1 MKKDFESVFD
11 KNILIDE
18 YKLDNLLNKNIE
30 INEKEFPAILIDKND
45 DINKYINI
53 NNINSNEIVDK
64 ENENIEINETIENNA
79 INETENIADNEN
91 NSNDAYTEEE
101 NNLYGDLEETVAL
114 KDSDLIGIEDI
125 DDFNLE
131 DAVFENKKNNESE
144 EIYKNNSE
152 NSNIEN
158 NEELNNIEKEFEKSD
173 YDKVKEIDL
182 IEEDNLKKE
191 NEILEYNDKEV
202 IVPSIDSIDYIDE
215 SNYINESDSE
225 DEIIELS
232 GNELDLITKDNDISE
247 DINYSVS
254 ISEMDNEKKNNENE
268 ENIIKVSDENM
279 RKDNFLLE
287 EQPIEN
293 SSENINDINNN
304 INTEEEEQK
313 RTDYYINKYKKL
325 HEDYIKY
332 IEEENNKIKEE
343 NKQEE
348 LNDKLISKEK
358 EEETKN
364 DNEIIE
370 NITEDIKEEDKT
382 NYYIN
387 KYKKLHEDYIK
398 SIEEENNKI
407 KEENKQE
414 EIIEN
419 KIENIETLKENIA
432 PVIEEAIQEN
442 IEDKS
447 ALNDLEISDKLSA
460 EEEEMYK
467 NYLGEDLNLVENEND
482 TKAEEIKKNDNEIIE
497 NITEDIKEEEKTNYY
512 INKYKKLHEDYI
524 KSIEEENN
532 KIKEENKQE
541 EIIENKIEN
550 IETSKENVAPII
562 EEAIQENIEYKS
574 ALNNL
579 DISDKLSAEEEEMYK
594 NYLGEDLNLV
604 ENENDTKKE
613 EEIKKNDNEI
623 IKNITEDIKEEDKT
637 NYYINKYKK
646 LHEDYI
652 KSIEEENNKIE
663 EIIENKIE
671 NIETSKENVAPVI
684 EEEITDK
691 LSAEEEEMY
700 KNYLGEDLNL
710 IEDTGDLI
718 IEEEILEEN
727 IENEFPLNNLEIT
740 DKLSVEEE
748 EMYKAYLGEDLELID
763 DIEDSENIAKSLMD
777 EYKKEMLS
785 NKVEISGELSEEE
798 ENIVDDILK
807 KNKNQYYEDT
817 IDYDS
822 IILKELNLN
831 EIEEID
837 ENDFNILENFI
848 LGKEQEKGIELIS
861 INNEN
866 ILKKNDFNVNN
877 DSKSVD
883 SFDSIDDDELLK
895 VKENTMSE
903 EKELYESEKKNIDL
917 NVKVEEEFSLNK
929 DDNESVL
936 ISEQVNK
943 SVNKDDFDGEIT
955 QMDLDLAEKLFENE
969 DQLNNEEYSLKHDLL
984 LSESDIGKFRKLF
997 SYFKN
1002 IVDKL
1007 PQDNLNEFS
1016 KMEFYDIYS
1025 ALFRKFGE

>member
-11 KNILIDE
+11 KNISIDE

-64 ENENIEINETIENNA
+64 QNENIEINETIENNT

-114 KDSDLIGIEDI
+114 KDSDLIGIKDI

-304 INTEEEEQK
+304 INAEEEEQK

-325 HEDYIKY
+325 HEDYIKS
-332 IEEENNKIKEE
+332 IEEENNKIKED

-358 EEETKN
+358 EEETKSDNEIIENITEDIEEDKTNYYINKYKKLHEDYIKSIEEENNKIKEDNKQEEIIENKIENIEISKENVAPIIEEEISDKLSAEEEEMYKNYLGEDLNLVENENDTKEEEIKKN

-407 KEENKQE
+407 KEDNKQE

-419 KIENIETLKENIA
+419 KIENIETPKENI
-432 PVIEEAIQEN
+432 
-442 IEDKS
+442 
-447 ALNDLEISDKLSA
+447 
-460 EEEEMYK
+460 
-467 NYLGEDLNLVENEND
+467 
-482 TKAEEIKKNDNEIIE
+482 
-497 NITEDIKEEEKTNYY
+497 
-512 INKYKKLHEDYI
+512 
-524 KSIEEENN
+524 
-532 KIKEENKQE
+532 
-541 EIIENKIEN
+541 
-550 IETSKENVAPII
+550 
-562 EEAIQENIEYKS
+562 
-574 ALNNL
+574 
-579 DISDKLSAEEEEMYK
+579 
-594 NYLGEDLNLV
+594 
-604 ENENDTKKE
+604 
-613 EEIKKNDNEI
+613 
-623 IKNITEDIKEEDKT
+623 
-637 NYYINKYKK
+637 
-646 LHEDYI
+646 
-652 KSIEEENNKIE
+652 
-663 EIIENKIE
+663 
-671 NIETSKENVAPVI
+671 APVI

-700 KNYLGEDLNL
+700 KSYLGEDLNL

-943 SVNKDDFDGEIT
+943 SVSKDDFDGEIT

-1016 KMEFYDIYS
+1016 KTEFYDIYS

>member
-11 KNILIDE
+11 KNISIDE

-64 ENENIEINETIENNA
+64 QNENIEINETIENNT

-91 NSNDAYTEEE
+91 NSNDAYAEEE

-158 NEELNNIEKEFEKSD
+158 SEELNNIEKEFEKSD

-304 INTEEEEQK
+304 INAEEEEQK

-325 HEDYIKY
+325 HEDYIKS

-407 KEENKQE
+407 KEDNKQE

-419 KIENIETLKENIA
+419 KIENIETSKENIA
-432 PVIEEAIQEN
+432 PVIEE
-442 IEDKS
+442 
-447 ALNDLEISDKLSA
+447 EINDKLSA

-482 TKAEEIKKNDNEIIE
+482 KKEEEIKKNDNEIIE
-497 NITEDIKEEEKTNYY
+497 NITEDIKEEDKTNYY

-550 IETSKENVAPII
+550 IETSKENI
-562 EEAIQENIEYKS
+562 
-574 ALNNL
+574 
-579 DISDKLSAEEEEMYK
+579 
-594 NYLGEDLNLV
+594 
-604 ENENDTKKE
+604 
-613 EEIKKNDNEI
+613 
-623 IKNITEDIKEEDKT
+623 
-637 NYYINKYKK
+637 
-646 LHEDYI
+646 
-652 KSIEEENNKIE
+652 
-663 EIIENKIE
+663 
-671 NIETSKENVAPVI
+671 APVI

-700 KNYLGEDLNL
+700 KSYLGEDLNL

-943 SVNKDDFDGEIT
+943 SVSKDDFDGEIT

-1016 KMEFYDIYS
+1016 KTEFYDIYS

>member
-11 KNILIDE
+11 KNISIDE

-30 INEKEFPAILIDKND
+30 INEKEFPAIVIDKND

-64 ENENIEINETIENNA
+64 QNENIENDT

-268 ENIIKVSDENM
+268 ENIIKVSGKNM

-293 SSENINDINNN
+293 SSENINDIDNN
-304 INTEEEEQK
+304 INAEEEEQK

-325 HEDYIKY
+325 HEDYIKS

-398 SIEEENNKI
+398 SIEEENN
-407 KEENKQE
+407 
-414 EIIEN
+414 
-419 KIENIETLKENIA
+419 
-432 PVIEEAIQEN
+432 
-442 IEDKS
+442 
-447 ALNDLEISDKLSA
+447 
-460 EEEEMYK
+460 
-467 NYLGEDLNLVENEND
+467 
-482 TKAEEIKKNDNEIIE
+482 
-497 NITEDIKEEEKTNYY
+497 
-512 INKYKKLHEDYI
+512 
-524 KSIEEENN
+524 N

-541 EIIENKIEN
+541 EIIKNKIEN
-550 IETSKENVAPII
+550 IETSKENIATVI

-574 ALNNL
+574 ALNDL

-604 ENENDTKKE
+604 ENENDTKE

-623 IKNITEDIKEEDKT
+623 IENITEDIKEEDKT

-652 KSIEEENNKIE
+652 KSIEEENNNKIKEENKQE
-663 EIIENKIE
+663 EIIKNKIE
-671 NIETSKENVAPVI
+671 NIETSKENIATVI
-684 EEEITDK
+684 EEEINDK

-700 KNYLGEDLNL
+700 KNYFGEDLNL

-917 NVKVEEEFSLNK
+917 NVKVEEEFILNK

-943 SVNKDDFDGEIT
+943 SNSKDDFDGEIT

-1016 KMEFYDIYS
+1016 KTEFYDIYS

>member
-325 HEDYIKY
+325 HEDYIK
-332 IEEENNKIKEE
+332 
-343 NKQEE
+343 
-348 LNDKLISKEK
+348 
-358 EEETKN
+358 
-364 DNEIIE
+364 
-370 NITEDIKEEDKT
+370 
-382 NYYIN
+382 
-387 KYKKLHEDYIK
+387 
-398 SIEEENNKI
+398 
-407 KEENKQE
+407 
-414 EIIEN
+414 
-419 KIENIETLKENIA
+419 
-432 PVIEEAIQEN
+432 
-442 IEDKS
+442 
-447 ALNDLEISDKLSA
+447 
-460 EEEEMYK
+460 
-467 NYLGEDLNLVENEND
+467 
-482 TKAEEIKKNDNEIIE
+482 
-497 NITEDIKEEEKTNYY
+497 
-512 INKYKKLHEDYI
+512 
-524 KSIEEENN
+524 
-532 KIKEENKQE
+532 
-541 EIIENKIEN
+541 
-550 IETSKENVAPII
+550 
-562 EEAIQENIEYKS
+562 
-574 ALNNL
+574 
-579 DISDKLSAEEEEMYK
+579 
-594 NYLGEDLNLV
+594 
-604 ENENDTKKE
+604 
-613 EEIKKNDNEI
+613 
-623 IKNITEDIKEEDKT
+623 
-637 NYYINKYKK
+637 
-646 LHEDYI
+646 
-652 KSIEEENNKIE
+652 SIEEENNKIE

-822 IILKELNLN
+822 IILKELNLS

-943 SVNKDDFDGEIT
+943 SVSKDDFDGEIT

>member
-11 KNILIDE
+11 KNISIDE

-64 ENENIEINETIENNA
+64 QNENIEINETIENDT
-79 INETENIADNEN
+79 INEMENIADNEN

-304 INTEEEEQK
+304 INAEEEEQK

-325 HEDYIKY
+325 HEDYIKS

-407 KEENKQE
+407 KEDNKQE

-432 PVIEEAIQEN
+432 PVIEE
-442 IEDKS
+442 
-447 ALNDLEISDKLSA
+447 
-460 EEEEMYK
+460 
-467 NYLGEDLNLVENEND
+467 
-482 TKAEEIKKNDNEIIE
+482 
-497 NITEDIKEEEKTNYY
+497 
-512 INKYKKLHEDYI
+512 
-524 KSIEEENN
+524 
-532 KIKEENKQE
+532 
-541 EIIENKIEN
+541 
-550 IETSKENVAPII
+550 
-562 EEAIQENIEYKS
+562 
-574 ALNNL
+574 
-579 DISDKLSAEEEEMYK
+579 
-594 NYLGEDLNLV
+594 
-604 ENENDTKKE
+604 
-613 EEIKKNDNEI
+613 
-623 IKNITEDIKEEDKT
+623 
-637 NYYINKYKK
+637 
-646 LHEDYI
+646 
-652 KSIEEENNKIE
+652 
-663 EIIENKIE
+663 
-671 NIETSKENVAPVI
+671 
-684 EEEITDK
+684 EITDK

-700 KNYLGEDLNL
+700 KSYLGEDLNL

-831 EIEEID
+831 DIEEID

-943 SVNKDDFDGEIT
+943 SVSKDDFDGEIT

-1016 KMEFYDIYS
+1016 KTEFYDIYS

>member
-11 KNILIDE
+11 KNISIDE

-64 ENENIEINETIENNA
+64 QNENIEINETIENNT

-91 NSNDAYTEEE
+91 NSNDAYAEEE

-158 NEELNNIEKEFEKSD
+158 SEELNNIEKEFEKSD

-254 ISEMDNEKKNNENE
+254 ISEMDNEKKNNENK
-268 ENIIKVSDENM
+268 ENIIRVSDENM

-304 INTEEEEQK
+304 INAEEEEQK

-325 HEDYIKY
+325 HEDYIKS

-407 KEENKQE
+407 KEDNKQE

-419 KIENIETLKENIA
+419 KIENIETSKENIA
-432 PVIEEAIQEN
+432 PVIEE
-442 IEDKS
+442 
-447 ALNDLEISDKLSA
+447 EINDKLSA

-482 TKAEEIKKNDNEIIE
+482 
-497 NITEDIKEEEKTNYY
+497 
-512 INKYKKLHEDYI
+512 
-524 KSIEEENN
+524 
-532 KIKEENKQE
+532 
-541 EIIENKIEN
+541 
-550 IETSKENVAPII
+550 
-562 EEAIQENIEYKS
+562 
-574 ALNNL
+574 
-579 DISDKLSAEEEEMYK
+579 
-594 NYLGEDLNLV
+594 
-604 ENENDTKKE
+604 KKE

-623 IKNITEDIKEEDKT
+623 IENITEDIKEEDKT

-652 KSIEEENNKIE
+652 KSIEEENNKIKEDNKQE

-671 NIETSKENVAPVI
+671 NIETSKENIAPVI

-700 KNYLGEDLNL
+700 KSYLGEDLNL

-943 SVNKDDFDGEIT
+943 SVSKDDFDGEIT

-1016 KMEFYDIYS
+1016 KTEFYDIYS

>member
-11 KNILIDE
+11 KNISIDE

-64 ENENIEINETIENNA
+64 QNENIENKETIENDT
-79 INETENIADNEN
+79 INETENIEDNEN

-131 DAVFENKKNNESE
+131 DAIFENKKNNESE

-202 IVPSIDSIDYIDE
+202 ILPSIDSIDYIDE
-215 SNYINESDSE
+215 SNCINESDSE

-268 ENIIKVSDENM
+268 ENIIKVSGENM

-304 INTEEEEQK
+304 INAEEEEQK

-325 HEDYIKY
+325 HEDYIKS
-332 IEEENNKIKEE
+332 IEEENNKIKED

-348 LNDKLISKEK
+348 IIENKIENIEILKENIAPVIEEEISDKLSAEEEEMYKNYLGEDLNLVVNENDTK
-358 EEETKN
+358 EEEIKKN

-407 KEENKQE
+407 KEENKR
-414 EIIEN
+414 
-419 KIENIETLKENIA
+419 
-432 PVIEEAIQEN
+432 
-442 IEDKS
+442 
-447 ALNDLEISDKLSA
+447 
-460 EEEEMYK
+460 
-467 NYLGEDLNLVENEND
+467 
-482 TKAEEIKKNDNEIIE
+482 
-497 NITEDIKEEEKTNYY
+497 
-512 INKYKKLHEDYI
+512 
-524 KSIEEENN
+524 
-532 KIKEENKQE
+532 
-541 EIIENKIEN
+541 
-550 IETSKENVAPII
+550 
-562 EEAIQENIEYKS
+562 
-574 ALNNL
+574 
-579 DISDKLSAEEEEMYK
+579 
-594 NYLGEDLNLV
+594 
-604 ENENDTKKE
+604 
-613 EEIKKNDNEI
+613 
-623 IKNITEDIKEEDKT
+623 
-637 NYYINKYKK
+637 
-646 LHEDYI
+646 
-652 KSIEEENNKIE
+652 E

-700 KNYLGEDLNL
+700 KSYLGEDLNL

-943 SVNKDDFDGEIT
+943 SVSKDDFDGEIT

-1016 KMEFYDIYS
+1016 KTEFYDIYS

>member
-11 KNILIDE
+11 KNISIDE

-64 ENENIEINETIENNA
+64 QNENIDINETIENNA

-101 NNLYGDLEETVAL
+101 NNLYGDLEEIVAL

-131 DAVFENKKNNESE
+131 DAIFENKKNNESE

-152 NSNIEN
+152 NSNIDN

-232 GNELDLITKDNDISE
+232 GNELDLITKGNDISE

-304 INTEEEEQK
+304 INAEEEEQK

-325 HEDYIKY
+325 HEDYIKS

-348 LNDKLISKEK
+348 LNEKLISKEK

-398 SIEEENNKI
+398 SIEEENNK
-407 KEENKQE
+407 
-414 EIIEN
+414 
-419 KIENIETLKENIA
+419 T
-432 PVIEEAIQEN
+432 
-442 IEDKS
+442 
-447 ALNDLEISDKLSA
+447 
-460 EEEEMYK
+460 
-467 NYLGEDLNLVENEND
+467 
-482 TKAEEIKKNDNEIIE
+482 
-497 NITEDIKEEEKTNYY
+497 
-512 INKYKKLHEDYI
+512 
-524 KSIEEENN
+524 
-532 KIKEENKQE
+532 KEENKQE

-550 IETSKENVAPII
+550 IETSKENI
-562 EEAIQENIEYKS
+562 
-574 ALNNL
+574 
-579 DISDKLSAEEEEMYK
+579 
-594 NYLGEDLNLV
+594 
-604 ENENDTKKE
+604 
-613 EEIKKNDNEI
+613 
-623 IKNITEDIKEEDKT
+623 
-637 NYYINKYKK
+637 
-646 LHEDYI
+646 
-652 KSIEEENNKIE
+652 
-663 EIIENKIE
+663 
-671 NIETSKENVAPVI
+671 APVI

-700 KNYLGEDLNL
+700 KSYLGEDLNL

-943 SVNKDDFDGEIT
+943 SVSKDDFDGEIT

-1016 KMEFYDIYS
+1016 KTEFYDIYS

>member
-11 KNILIDE
+11 KNISIDE

-64 ENENIEINETIENNA
+64 QNENIENKESIENNT

-91 NSNDAYTEEE
+91 NLNDAYTEEE

-158 NEELNNIEKEFEKSD
+158 NEELSNIEKEFEKSD

-268 ENIIKVSDENM
+268 ENIIKVSGENM

-304 INTEEEEQK
+304 INAEEEEQK

-325 HEDYIKY
+325 HEDYIKS
-332 IEEENNKIKEE
+332 IEEE

-370 NITEDIKEEDKT
+370 NITEDIKEEDKTDYYINKYKKLHEDYIKSIEEENNKIKEDNKQEEIIENKIENIEISKENVDPVIEEAIQENIENKSALNNLDISDKLSAEEEEMYKNYLVEDLNLIENENNTKEEEIKKNDNEIIENITEDIEEDKT

-419 KIENIETLKENIA
+419 KIENIEISKENIA
-432 PVIEEAIQEN
+432 PVIEE
-442 IEDKS
+442 
-447 ALNDLEISDKLSA
+447 EIS
-460 EEEEMYK
+460 
-467 NYLGEDLNLVENEND
+467 
-482 TKAEEIKKNDNEIIE
+482 
-497 NITEDIKEEEKTNYY
+497 
-512 INKYKKLHEDYI
+512 
-524 KSIEEENN
+524 
-532 KIKEENKQE
+532 
-541 EIIENKIEN
+541 
-550 IETSKENVAPII
+550 
-562 EEAIQENIEYKS
+562 
-574 ALNNL
+574 
-579 DISDKLSAEEEEMYK
+579 
-594 NYLGEDLNLV
+594 
-604 ENENDTKKE
+604 
-613 EEIKKNDNEI
+613 
-623 IKNITEDIKEEDKT
+623 
-637 NYYINKYKK
+637 
-646 LHEDYI
+646 
-652 KSIEEENNKIE
+652 
-663 EIIENKIE
+663 
-671 NIETSKENVAPVI
+671 
-684 EEEITDK
+684 DK

-1016 KMEFYDIYS
+1016 KTEFYDIYS

>member
-11 KNILIDE
+11 KNISIDE

-30 INEKEFPAILIDKND
+30 INEKEFPAILIDNND

-64 ENENIEINETIENNA
+64 QNENIEINETIENNA

-215 SNYINESDSE
+215 SNYINESYSE

-268 ENIIKVSDENM
+268 ENIIKVSGKNM

-293 SSENINDINNN
+293 SSENINDIDNN
-304 INTEEEEQK
+304 INAEEEEQK

-325 HEDYIKY
+325 HEDYITS

-370 NITEDIKEEDKT
+370 NITEDIKEE
-382 NYYIN
+382 
-387 KYKKLHEDYIK
+387 
-398 SIEEENNKI
+398 
-407 KEENKQE
+407 
-414 EIIEN
+414 
-419 KIENIETLKENIA
+419 
-432 PVIEEAIQEN
+432 
-442 IEDKS
+442 
-447 ALNDLEISDKLSA
+447 
-460 EEEEMYK
+460 
-467 NYLGEDLNLVENEND
+467 
-482 TKAEEIKKNDNEIIE
+482 
-497 NITEDIKEEEKTNYY
+497 EKTNYY

-532 KIKEENKQE
+532 KIKEDNKQE

-550 IETSKENVAPII
+550 IETSKENIAPI
-562 EEAIQENIEYKS
+562 
-574 ALNNL
+574 
-579 DISDKLSAEEEEMYK
+579 
-594 NYLGEDLNLV
+594 
-604 ENENDTKKE
+604 
-613 EEIKKNDNEI
+613 
-623 IKNITEDIKEEDKT
+623 
-637 NYYINKYKK
+637 
-646 LHEDYI
+646 
-652 KSIEEENNKIE
+652 
-663 EIIENKIE
+663 
-671 NIETSKENVAPVI
+671 I

-700 KNYLGEDLNL
+700 KSYLGEDLNL

-1016 KMEFYDIYS
+1016 KTEFYDIYS

>member
-11 KNILIDE
+11 KNISIDE

-64 ENENIEINETIENNA
+64 QNENIDINETIENNT

-91 NSNDAYTEEE
+91 NSNDAYAEEE

-144 EIYKNNSE
+144 EIYKINSE

-304 INTEEEEQK
+304 INAEEEEQK

-325 HEDYIKY
+325 HEDYIKS

-358 EEETKN
+358 EEETKNDNEIIENITEDIKEEEDKTNYYINKYKKLHEDYIKSIEEENNKIKEENKQEEIIENKIENIETLKENIAPVIEEEISDKLSAEEEEMYKNYLGEDLNLVENENDTKEEEIKKN

-419 KIENIETLKENIA
+419 KIENIETSKENIA
-432 PVIEEAIQEN
+432 PVIEE
-442 IEDKS
+442 
-447 ALNDLEISDKLSA
+447 EINDKLSA

-467 NYLGEDLNLVENEND
+467 
-482 TKAEEIKKNDNEIIE
+482 
-497 NITEDIKEEEKTNYY
+497 
-512 INKYKKLHEDYI
+512 
-524 KSIEEENN
+524 S
-532 KIKEENKQE
+532 
-541 EIIENKIEN
+541 
-550 IETSKENVAPII
+550 
-562 EEAIQENIEYKS
+562 
-574 ALNNL
+574 
-579 DISDKLSAEEEEMYK
+579 
-594 NYLGEDLNLV
+594 
-604 ENENDTKKE
+604 
-613 EEIKKNDNEI
+613 
-623 IKNITEDIKEEDKT
+623 
-637 NYYINKYKK
+637 
-646 LHEDYI
+646 
-652 KSIEEENNKIE
+652 
-663 EIIENKIE
+663 
-671 NIETSKENVAPVI
+671 
-684 EEEITDK
+684 
-691 LSAEEEEMY
+691 
-700 KNYLGEDLNL
+700 YLGEDLNL

-943 SVNKDDFDGEIT
+943 SNSKDDFDGEIT

-1016 KMEFYDIYS
+1016 KTEFYDIYS

>member
-11 KNILIDE
+11 KNISIDE

-64 ENENIEINETIENNA
+64 QNENIEINETIENDT

-91 NSNDAYTEEE
+91 NLNDAYTEEE

-158 NEELNNIEKEFEKSD
+158 NEELDNIEKEFEKSD

-304 INTEEEEQK
+304 INAEEEEQK

-325 HEDYIKY
+325 HEDYIKS

-398 SIEEENNKI
+398 SIEEENNKT
-407 KEENKQE
+407 KE
-414 EIIEN
+414 
-419 KIENIETLKENIA
+419 
-432 PVIEEAIQEN
+432 
-442 IEDKS
+442 D
-447 ALNDLEISDKLSA
+447 
-460 EEEEMYK
+460 
-467 NYLGEDLNLVENEND
+467 
-482 TKAEEIKKNDNEIIE
+482 
-497 NITEDIKEEEKTNYY
+497 
-512 INKYKKLHEDYI
+512 
-524 KSIEEENN
+524 
-532 KIKEENKQE
+532 NKQE

-550 IETSKENVAPII
+550 IETSKENIV
-562 EEAIQENIEYKS
+562 
-574 ALNNL
+574 
-579 DISDKLSAEEEEMYK
+579 
-594 NYLGEDLNLV
+594 
-604 ENENDTKKE
+604 
-613 EEIKKNDNEI
+613 
-623 IKNITEDIKEEDKT
+623 
-637 NYYINKYKK
+637 
-646 LHEDYI
+646 
-652 KSIEEENNKIE
+652 
-663 EIIENKIE
+663 
-671 NIETSKENVAPVI
+671 PVI

-700 KNYLGEDLNL
+700 KSYLGEDLNL

-943 SVNKDDFDGEIT
+943 SVSKDDFDGEIT

-1016 KMEFYDIYS
+1016 KTEFYDIYS

>member
-11 KNILIDE
+11 KNISIDE
-18 YKLDNLLNKNIE
+18 YKLDNLLNKSIE

-64 ENENIEINETIENNA
+64 QNENIEINETIENNA

-144 EIYKNNSE
+144 EIYKINSE

-304 INTEEEEQK
+304 INAEEEEQK
-313 RTDYYINKYKKL
+313 RTD
-325 HEDYIKY
+325 
-332 IEEENNKIKEE
+332 
-343 NKQEE
+343 
-348 LNDKLISKEK
+348 
-358 EEETKN
+358 
-364 DNEIIE
+364 
-370 NITEDIKEEDKT
+370 
-382 NYYIN
+382 YYIN

-414 EIIEN
+414 
-419 KIENIETLKENIA
+419 KIN
-432 PVIEEAIQEN
+432 
-442 IEDKS
+442 
-447 ALNDLEISDKLSA
+447 DKLISKEK
-460 EEEEMYK
+460 EEE
-467 NYLGEDLNLVENEND
+467 
-482 TKAEEIKKNDNEIIE
+482 TKNDNEIIE
-497 NITEDIKEEEKTNYY
+497 NITEDIKKEDKTDYY

-532 KIKEENKQE
+532 KIKEENKQ
-541 EIIENKIEN
+541 K
-550 IETSKENVAPII
+550 
-562 EEAIQENIEYKS
+562 
-574 ALNNL
+574 
-579 DISDKLSAEEEEMYK
+579 
-594 NYLGEDLNLV
+594 
-604 ENENDTKKE
+604 
-613 EEIKKNDNEI
+613 
-623 IKNITEDIKEEDKT
+623 
-637 NYYINKYKK
+637 
-646 LHEDYI
+646 
-652 KSIEEENNKIE
+652 

-700 KNYLGEDLNL
+700 KSYLGEDLNL

-943 SVNKDDFDGEIT
+943 SNSKDDFDGEIT

-1016 KMEFYDIYS
+1016 KTEFYDIYS

>member
-11 KNILIDE
+11 KNISIDE

-64 ENENIEINETIENNA
+64 QNENIDINETIENNT

-91 NSNDAYTEEE
+91 NLNDAYTEEE
-101 NNLYGDLEETVAL
+101 NNLYGDLEESVAL

-144 EIYKNNSE
+144 EIYKINSE

-293 SSENINDINNN
+293 SSENVNDINNN
-304 INTEEEEQK
+304 INAEEEEQK

-325 HEDYIKY
+325 HEDYIKS

-358 EEETKN
+358 EEETKNDNEIIENITEDIKEEEDKTNYYINKYKKLHEDYIKSIEEENNKIKEENKQEEIIENKIENIETLKENIAPVIEEEISDKLSAEEEEMYKNYLGEDLNLVENENDTKEEEIKKN

-432 PVIEEAIQEN
+432 PVIEE
-442 IEDKS
+442 
-447 ALNDLEISDKLSA
+447 EISDKLSA

-467 NYLGEDLNLVENEND
+467 
-482 TKAEEIKKNDNEIIE
+482 
-497 NITEDIKEEEKTNYY
+497 
-512 INKYKKLHEDYI
+512 
-524 KSIEEENN
+524 S
-532 KIKEENKQE
+532 
-541 EIIENKIEN
+541 
-550 IETSKENVAPII
+550 
-562 EEAIQENIEYKS
+562 
-574 ALNNL
+574 
-579 DISDKLSAEEEEMYK
+579 
-594 NYLGEDLNLV
+594 
-604 ENENDTKKE
+604 
-613 EEIKKNDNEI
+613 
-623 IKNITEDIKEEDKT
+623 
-637 NYYINKYKK
+637 
-646 LHEDYI
+646 
-652 KSIEEENNKIE
+652 
-663 EIIENKIE
+663 
-671 NIETSKENVAPVI
+671 
-684 EEEITDK
+684 
-691 LSAEEEEMY
+691 
-700 KNYLGEDLNL
+700 YLGEDLNL

-943 SVNKDDFDGEIT
+943 SVSKDDFDGEIT

-1016 KMEFYDIYS
+1016 KTEFYDIYS

>member
-11 KNILIDE
+11 KNISIDE

-53 NNINSNEIVDK
+53 NNINSNEILDK
-64 ENENIEINETIENNA
+64 QNENIENKETIENNA

-173 YDKVKEIDL
+173 YYKVKEIDL

-268 ENIIKVSDENM
+268 ENIIKVSGKNM

-293 SSENINDINNN
+293 SSENINDIDNN
-304 INTEEEEQK
+304 INAEEEEQK

-325 HEDYIKY
+325 HEYYITS

-364 DNEIIE
+364 NNEIIE

-419 KIENIETLKENIA
+419 KIENIETSKENIA
-432 PVIEEAIQEN
+432 PIIEEAIQEN
-442 IEDKS
+442 IENKS
-447 ALNDLEISDKLSA
+447 VLNDLEISDKLSS

-467 NYLGEDLNLVENEND
+467 NYLGEDLNLIENEND
-482 TKAEEIKKNDNEIIE
+482 TKEEEIKKNYNEIIE
-497 NITEDIKEEEKTNYY
+497 NITEDIKEEDKTNYY

-550 IETSKENVAPII
+550 IETSKENIAPI
-562 EEAIQENIEYKS
+562 
-574 ALNNL
+574 
-579 DISDKLSAEEEEMYK
+579 
-594 NYLGEDLNLV
+594 
-604 ENENDTKKE
+604 
-613 EEIKKNDNEI
+613 
-623 IKNITEDIKEEDKT
+623 
-637 NYYINKYKK
+637 
-646 LHEDYI
+646 
-652 KSIEEENNKIE
+652 
-663 EIIENKIE
+663 
-671 NIETSKENVAPVI
+671 I

-943 SVNKDDFDGEIT
+943 SVSKDDFDGEIT

-1016 KMEFYDIYS
+1016 KTEFYDIYS

>member
-11 KNILIDE
+11 KNISIDE

-64 ENENIEINETIENNA
+64 QNENIDINETIENNA

-131 DAVFENKKNNESE
+131 DAVFENKKNNESK

-158 NEELNNIEKEFEKSD
+158 NEELNNIEKEFEKLD

-304 INTEEEEQK
+304 INAEEEEQK

-325 HEDYIKY
+325 HEDYIKS

-432 PVIEEAIQEN
+432 PIIEEAIQEN

-482 TKAEEIKKNDNEIIE
+482 TIEEEEIKKNDNEIIE
-497 NITEDIKEEEKTNYY
+497 
-512 INKYKKLHEDYI
+512 
-524 KSIEEENN
+524 
-532 KIKEENKQE
+532 
-541 EIIENKIEN
+541 
-550 IETSKENVAPII
+550 
-562 EEAIQENIEYKS
+562 
-574 ALNNL
+574 
-579 DISDKLSAEEEEMYK
+579 
-594 NYLGEDLNLV
+594 
-604 ENENDTKKE
+604 
-613 EEIKKNDNEI
+613 
-623 IKNITEDIKEEDKT
+623 NITEDIKEEDKT

-652 KSIEEENNKIE
+652 KSIKEENNKIKEENKQE

-671 NIETSKENVAPVI
+671 NIEIAKENIAPII
-684 EEEITDK
+684 EEEINYK

-700 KNYLGEDLNL
+700 KSYLGEDLNL

-831 EIEEID
+831 DIEEID

-1016 KMEFYDIYS
+1016 KTEFYDIYS

>member
-11 KNILIDE
+11 KDISIDE

-30 INEKEFPAILIDKND
+30 INEKEFPAILIDNND

-64 ENENIEINETIENNA
+64 QNENIEINETIENNA

-304 INTEEEEQK
+304 INAEEEEQK

-325 HEDYIKY
+325 HEDYIKS
-332 IEEENNKIKEE
+332 IEEENNKIKEG
-343 NKQEE
+343 NRQEE

-398 SIEEENNKI
+398 SIEEENNNKI
-407 KEENKQE
+407 KEENKRE

-419 KIENIETLKENIA
+419 KIENIETSKENIA

-467 NYLGEDLNLVENEND
+467 
-482 TKAEEIKKNDNEIIE
+482 
-497 NITEDIKEEEKTNYY
+497 
-512 INKYKKLHEDYI
+512 
-524 KSIEEENN
+524 S
-532 KIKEENKQE
+532 
-541 EIIENKIEN
+541 
-550 IETSKENVAPII
+550 
-562 EEAIQENIEYKS
+562 
-574 ALNNL
+574 
-579 DISDKLSAEEEEMYK
+579 
-594 NYLGEDLNLV
+594 
-604 ENENDTKKE
+604 
-613 EEIKKNDNEI
+613 
-623 IKNITEDIKEEDKT
+623 
-637 NYYINKYKK
+637 
-646 LHEDYI
+646 
-652 KSIEEENNKIE
+652 
-663 EIIENKIE
+663 
-671 NIETSKENVAPVI
+671 
-684 EEEITDK
+684 
-691 LSAEEEEMY
+691 
-700 KNYLGEDLNL
+700 YLGEDLNL

-718 IEEEILEEN
+718 IEEEILLEEN

-740 DKLSVEEE
+740 DKLSSEEE

-943 SVNKDDFDGEIT
+943 SVSKDDFDGEIT

-1016 KMEFYDIYS
+1016 KTEFYDIYS

>member
-1 MKKDFESVFD
+1 M
-11 KNILIDE
+11 
-18 YKLDNLLNKNIE
+18 
-30 INEKEFPAILIDKND
+30 
-45 DINKYINI
+45 
-53 NNINSNEIVDK
+53 
-64 ENENIEINETIENNA
+64 
-79 INETENIADNEN
+79 
-91 NSNDAYTEEE
+91 
-101 NNLYGDLEETVAL
+101 EETVAL

-304 INTEEEEQK
+304 INAEEEEQK

-325 HEDYIKY
+325 HEDYIKS

-343 NKQEE
+343 DKQEE

-407 KEENKQE
+407 KEDNKQE

-419 KIENIETLKENIA
+419 KIENIETSKENIA
-432 PVIEEAIQEN
+432 PVIEE
-442 IEDKS
+442 
-447 ALNDLEISDKLSA
+447 EISDKLSA

-482 TKAEEIKKNDNEIIE
+482 TKEEEIKKNDNEIIE

-532 KIKEENKQE
+532 KIKEDNKQ
-541 EIIENKIEN
+541 
-550 IETSKENVAPII
+550 
-562 EEAIQENIEYKS
+562 
-574 ALNNL
+574 
-579 DISDKLSAEEEEMYK
+579 
-594 NYLGEDLNLV
+594 
-604 ENENDTKKE
+604 
-613 EEIKKNDNEI
+613 
-623 IKNITEDIKEEDKT
+623 
-637 NYYINKYKK
+637 
-646 LHEDYI
+646 
-652 KSIEEENNKIE
+652 E

-700 KNYLGEDLNL
+700 KSYLGEDLDL

-727 IENEFPLNNLEIT
+727 IENEFPLNSLEIT

-763 DIEDSENIAKSLMD
+763 DIEDSENISKSLMD

-943 SVNKDDFDGEIT
+943 SVSKDDFDGEIT

-1016 KMEFYDIYS
+1016 KTEFYDIYS

>member
-11 KNILIDE
+11 KNISIDE
-18 YKLDNLLNKNIE
+18 YKLDNLLNKSIE

-64 ENENIEINETIENNA
+64 QNENIENKESIENNA

-91 NSNDAYTEEE
+91 NLNDAYTEEE

-114 KDSDLIGIEDI
+114 KDSDLIGIEYI

-268 ENIIKVSDENM
+268 ENIIKVSDEIM

-293 SSENINDINNN
+293 GSENINDINNN
-304 INTEEEEQK
+304 INAEEEEQK

-325 HEDYIKY
+325 HEDYIKS
-332 IEEENNKIKEE
+332 IEEENNNKIKEE

-419 KIENIETLKENIA
+419 IEALKENA
-432 PVIEEAIQEN
+432 TPVIEEAIQEN

-447 ALNDLEISDKLSA
+447 ALNDLDISDKLSV
-460 EEEEMYK
+460 EEEMYK

-482 TKAEEIKKNDNEIIE
+482 TKEEEIKKNDNEIIE

-532 KIKEENKQE
+532 KTKEENKQE

-550 IETSKENVAPII
+550 IETSKENI
-562 EEAIQENIEYKS
+562 
-574 ALNNL
+574 
-579 DISDKLSAEEEEMYK
+579 
-594 NYLGEDLNLV
+594 
-604 ENENDTKKE
+604 
-613 EEIKKNDNEI
+613 
-623 IKNITEDIKEEDKT
+623 
-637 NYYINKYKK
+637 
-646 LHEDYI
+646 
-652 KSIEEENNKIE
+652 
-663 EIIENKIE
+663 
-671 NIETSKENVAPVI
+671 APVI

-700 KNYLGEDLNL
+700 KSYLGEDLNL

-740 DKLSVEEE
+740 DKLSAEEE

-1016 KMEFYDIYS
+1016 KTEFYDIYS

>member
-11 KNILIDE
+11 KNISIDE

-64 ENENIEINETIENNA
+64 QNENIENKESIENNT

-91 NSNDAYTEEE
+91 NLNDAYTEEE

-158 NEELNNIEKEFEKSD
+158 NEELSNIEKEFEKSD

-268 ENIIKVSDENM
+268 ENIIKVSGENM

-304 INTEEEEQK
+304 INAEEEEQK
-313 RTDYYINKYKKL
+313 RTD
-325 HEDYIKY
+325 
-332 IEEENNKIKEE
+332 
-343 NKQEE
+343 
-348 LNDKLISKEK
+348 
-358 EEETKN
+358 
-364 DNEIIE
+364 
-370 NITEDIKEEDKT
+370 
-382 NYYIN
+382 YYIN

-407 KEENKQE
+407 KEDNKQE

-419 KIENIETLKENIA
+419 KIENIEISKENIA
-432 PVIEEAIQEN
+432 PVIEE
-442 IEDKS
+442 
-447 ALNDLEISDKLSA
+447 EIS
-460 EEEEMYK
+460 
-467 NYLGEDLNLVENEND
+467 
-482 TKAEEIKKNDNEIIE
+482 
-497 NITEDIKEEEKTNYY
+497 
-512 INKYKKLHEDYI
+512 
-524 KSIEEENN
+524 
-532 KIKEENKQE
+532 
-541 EIIENKIEN
+541 
-550 IETSKENVAPII
+550 
-562 EEAIQENIEYKS
+562 
-574 ALNNL
+574 
-579 DISDKLSAEEEEMYK
+579 
-594 NYLGEDLNLV
+594 
-604 ENENDTKKE
+604 
-613 EEIKKNDNEI
+613 
-623 IKNITEDIKEEDKT
+623 
-637 NYYINKYKK
+637 
-646 LHEDYI
+646 
-652 KSIEEENNKIE
+652 
-663 EIIENKIE
+663 
-671 NIETSKENVAPVI
+671 
-684 EEEITDK
+684 DK

-1016 KMEFYDIYS
+1016 KTEFYDIYS

>member
-11 KNILIDE
+11 KNISIDE

-64 ENENIEINETIENNA
+64 QNENIEINETIENNT

-91 NSNDAYTEEE
+91 NSNGAYTEEE

-131 DAVFENKKNNESE
+131 DAVFKNKKNNESE
-144 EIYKNNSE
+144 EFYKNNSE

-304 INTEEEEQK
+304 INAEEEEQK
-313 RTDYYINKYKKL
+313 RTD
-325 HEDYIKY
+325 
-332 IEEENNKIKEE
+332 
-343 NKQEE
+343 
-348 LNDKLISKEK
+348 
-358 EEETKN
+358 
-364 DNEIIE
+364 
-370 NITEDIKEEDKT
+370 
-382 NYYIN
+382 YYIN

-407 KEENKQE
+407 KEDNKQEELNDKLISKGKEEETKSNNEIIENITEDIKEEDKTDYYINKYKKLHEDYIKSIDEENNKIKEDNKQE

-419 KIENIETLKENIA
+419 KIENIETSKENVV

-442 IEDKS
+442 IENKS

-467 NYLGEDLNLVENEND
+467 NYLGEDLNLIENEND
-482 TKAEEIKKNDNEIIE
+482 TKEEEIKKNDNKIIE

-550 IETSKENVAPII
+550 IETLKENIAPI
-562 EEAIQENIEYKS
+562 
-574 ALNNL
+574 
-579 DISDKLSAEEEEMYK
+579 
-594 NYLGEDLNLV
+594 
-604 ENENDTKKE
+604 
-613 EEIKKNDNEI
+613 
-623 IKNITEDIKEEDKT
+623 
-637 NYYINKYKK
+637 
-646 LHEDYI
+646 
-652 KSIEEENNKIE
+652 
-663 EIIENKIE
+663 
-671 NIETSKENVAPVI
+671 I

-700 KNYLGEDLNL
+700 KSYLGEDLNL

-718 IEEEILEEN
+718 IEEEN

-943 SVNKDDFDGEIT
+943 SVSKDDFDGEIT

-1016 KMEFYDIYS
+1016 KTEFYDIYS

>member
-11 KNILIDE
+11 KNISIDE

-64 ENENIEINETIENNA
+64 QNENIEINEAIENNA

-125 DDFNLE
+125 DDFNLK
-131 DAVFENKKNNESE
+131 DAIFENKKNNESE

-304 INTEEEEQK
+304 INAEEEEQK
-313 RTDYYINKYKKL
+313 RTD
-325 HEDYIKY
+325 
-332 IEEENNKIKEE
+332 
-343 NKQEE
+343 
-348 LNDKLISKEK
+348 
-358 EEETKN
+358 
-364 DNEIIE
+364 
-370 NITEDIKEEDKT
+370 
-382 NYYIN
+382 YYIN

-414 EIIEN
+414 E
-419 KIENIETLKENIA
+419 
-432 PVIEEAIQEN
+432 
-442 IEDKS
+442 
-447 ALNDLEISDKLSA
+447 LNDKLISK
-460 EEEEMYK
+460 EEEKE
-467 NYLGEDLNLVENEND
+467 
-482 TKAEEIKKNDNEIIE
+482 TKNDNEIIE

-550 IETSKENVAPII
+550 IETSKENI
-562 EEAIQENIEYKS
+562 
-574 ALNNL
+574 
-579 DISDKLSAEEEEMYK
+579 
-594 NYLGEDLNLV
+594 
-604 ENENDTKKE
+604 
-613 EEIKKNDNEI
+613 
-623 IKNITEDIKEEDKT
+623 
-637 NYYINKYKK
+637 
-646 LHEDYI
+646 
-652 KSIEEENNKIE
+652 
-663 EIIENKIE
+663 
-671 NIETSKENVAPVI
+671 APVI

-700 KNYLGEDLNL
+700 KSYLGEDLNL

-943 SVNKDDFDGEIT
+943 SNSKDDFDGEIT

-1016 KMEFYDIYS
+1016 KTEFYDIYS

>member
-11 KNILIDE
+11 KNISIDE

-64 ENENIEINETIENNA
+64 QNENIEINETIENDT

-91 NSNDAYTEEE
+91 NLNDAYTEEE

-125 DDFNLE
+125 DDFNLK
-131 DAVFENKKNNESE
+131 DAIFENKKNHESE

-247 DINYSVS
+247 DINYSFS

-304 INTEEEEQK
+304 INAEEEEQK
-313 RTDYYINKYKKL
+313 RTD
-325 HEDYIKY
+325 
-332 IEEENNKIKEE
+332 
-343 NKQEE
+343 
-348 LNDKLISKEK
+348 
-358 EEETKN
+358 
-364 DNEIIE
+364 
-370 NITEDIKEEDKT
+370 
-382 NYYIN
+382 YYIN

-407 KEENKQE
+407 KE
-414 EIIEN
+414 
-419 KIENIETLKENIA
+419 
-432 PVIEEAIQEN
+432 
-442 IEDKS
+442 D
-447 ALNDLEISDKLSA
+447 
-460 EEEEMYK
+460 
-467 NYLGEDLNLVENEND
+467 
-482 TKAEEIKKNDNEIIE
+482 
-497 NITEDIKEEEKTNYY
+497 
-512 INKYKKLHEDYI
+512 
-524 KSIEEENN
+524 
-532 KIKEENKQE
+532 NKQE

-550 IETSKENVAPII
+550 IETSKENI
-562 EEAIQENIEYKS
+562 
-574 ALNNL
+574 
-579 DISDKLSAEEEEMYK
+579 
-594 NYLGEDLNLV
+594 
-604 ENENDTKKE
+604 
-613 EEIKKNDNEI
+613 
-623 IKNITEDIKEEDKT
+623 
-637 NYYINKYKK
+637 
-646 LHEDYI
+646 
-652 KSIEEENNKIE
+652 
-663 EIIENKIE
+663 
-671 NIETSKENVAPVI
+671 APVI

-700 KNYLGEDLNL
+700 KSYLGEDLNL

-943 SVNKDDFDGEIT
+943 SNSKDDFDGEIT

-1016 KMEFYDIYS
+1016 KTEFYDIYS

>member
-11 KNILIDE
+11 KNISIDE

-64 ENENIEINETIENNA
+64 QNENIEINEAIENNA
-79 INETENIADNEN
+79 INETENIADN
-91 NSNDAYTEEE
+91 E

-182 IEEDNLKKE
+182 IIEEDNLKKE

-304 INTEEEEQK
+304 INAEEEEQK

-325 HEDYIKY
+325 HEDYIKS

-348 LNDKLISKEK
+348 LNDKLISK

-398 SIEEENNKI
+398 SIEEENNNKI

-447 ALNDLEISDKLSA
+447 ASNDLEISDKLSS

-467 NYLGEDLNLVENEND
+467 NYLGEDLNLVENENN
-482 TKAEEIKKNDNEIIE
+482 TKEEEIKKNDNEIIE
-497 NITEDIKEEEKTNYY
+497 NITEDIEEDKTNYY

-550 IETSKENVAPII
+550 IETSKENIAPVI
-562 EEAIQENIEYKS
+562 EEAIQENIENKY
-574 ALNNL
+574 ALNDL
-579 DISDKLSAEEEEMYK
+579 EISDKLSAEEEEMYK
-594 NYLGEDLNLV
+594 AYLGEDV
-604 ENENDTKKE
+604 
-613 EEIKKNDNEI
+613 
-623 IKNITEDIKEEDKT
+623 
-637 NYYINKYKK
+637 
-646 LHEDYI
+646 
-652 KSIEEENNKIE
+652 
-663 EIIENKIE
+663 
-671 NIETSKENVAPVI
+671 
-684 EEEITDK
+684 
-691 LSAEEEEMY
+691 
-700 KNYLGEDLNL
+700 NL

-727 IENEFPLNNLEIT
+727 IENEFPLNIEIT

-807 KNKNQYYEDT
+807 KNKNKYYEDT

-943 SVNKDDFDGEIT
+943 SVSKDDFDGEIT

-1016 KMEFYDIYS
+1016 KTEFYDIYS

>member
-11 KNILIDE
+11 KNISIDE

-30 INEKEFPAILIDKND
+30 INEKEFPAILIDNND

-53 NNINSNEIVDK
+53 NNINLNEIADK
-64 ENENIEINETIENNA
+64 QNENIDINETIENNT

-101 NNLYGDLEETVAL
+101 NNLYGDLEESVAL

-131 DAVFENKKNNESE
+131 NAVFENKKNNESE

-268 ENIIKVSDENM
+268 ENIIKVSGENM

-304 INTEEEEQK
+304 INAEEEEQK
-313 RTDYYINKYKKL
+313 RTD
-325 HEDYIKY
+325 
-332 IEEENNKIKEE
+332 
-343 NKQEE
+343 
-348 LNDKLISKEK
+348 
-358 EEETKN
+358 
-364 DNEIIE
+364 
-370 NITEDIKEEDKT
+370 
-382 NYYIN
+382 
-387 KYKKLHEDYIK
+387 
-398 SIEEENNKI
+398 
-407 KEENKQE
+407 
-414 EIIEN
+414 
-419 KIENIETLKENIA
+419 
-432 PVIEEAIQEN
+432 
-442 IEDKS
+442 
-447 ALNDLEISDKLSA
+447 
-460 EEEEMYK
+460 
-467 NYLGEDLNLVENEND
+467 
-482 TKAEEIKKNDNEIIE
+482 
-497 NITEDIKEEEKTNYY
+497 YY

-550 IETSKENVAPII
+550 IETSKENIAPVI
-562 EEAIQENIEYKS
+562 EETIQENIEDKS
-574 ALNNL
+574 ALNDL

-594 NYLGEDLNLV
+594 
-604 ENENDTKKE
+604 
-613 EEIKKNDNEI
+613 
-623 IKNITEDIKEEDKT
+623 
-637 NYYINKYKK
+637 
-646 LHEDYI
+646 
-652 KSIEEENNKIE
+652 S
-663 EIIENKIE
+663 
-671 NIETSKENVAPVI
+671 
-684 EEEITDK
+684 
-691 LSAEEEEMY
+691 
-700 KNYLGEDLNL
+700 YLGEDLNL

-718 IEEEILEEN
+718 EEILEEN
-727 IENEFPLNNLEIT
+727 IENEFTLNNLEIT

-943 SVNKDDFDGEIT
+943 SVSKDDFDGEIT

-1016 KMEFYDIYS
+1016 KTEFYDIYS

>member
-11 KNILIDE
+11 KNISIDE
-18 YKLDNLLNKNIE
+18 YKLDNLLNKSIE

-64 ENENIEINETIENNA
+64 QNENIENKESIENNA

-144 EIYKNNSE
+144 EIYKINSE

-304 INTEEEEQK
+304 INAEEEEQK

-325 HEDYIKY
+325 HEDYIKS

-343 NKQEE
+343 NKQEKI
-348 LNDKLISKEK
+348 NDKLISKEK

-370 NITEDIKEEDKT
+370 NITEDIKEEEKT

-407 KEENKQE
+407 KEENKQK

-419 KIENIETLKENIA
+419 KIENIEISKENI
-432 PVIEEAIQEN
+432 EN
-442 IEDKS
+442 KS
-447 ALNDLEISDKLSA
+447 ALNDLDISDKLSA

-467 NYLGEDLNLVENEND
+467 NYLGEDLNLVENENN
-482 TKAEEIKKNDNEIIE
+482 TKEEEIKKNDNEIIE

-550 IETSKENVAPII
+550 IETSKENIAPI
-562 EEAIQENIEYKS
+562 
-574 ALNNL
+574 
-579 DISDKLSAEEEEMYK
+579 
-594 NYLGEDLNLV
+594 
-604 ENENDTKKE
+604 
-613 EEIKKNDNEI
+613 
-623 IKNITEDIKEEDKT
+623 
-637 NYYINKYKK
+637 
-646 LHEDYI
+646 
-652 KSIEEENNKIE
+652 
-663 EIIENKIE
+663 
-671 NIETSKENVAPVI
+671 I

-700 KNYLGEDLNL
+700 KSYLGEDLNL

-740 DKLSVEEE
+740 DKLSAEEE

-943 SVNKDDFDGEIT
+943 SNSKDDFDGEIT

-1016 KMEFYDIYS
+1016 KTEFYDIYS

>member
-11 KNILIDE
+11 KNISIDE

-64 ENENIEINETIENNA
+64 QNENIDINETIENNT
-79 INETENIADNEN
+79 INETENIEDNEN

-131 DAVFENKKNNESE
+131 DAVFENKKNNERE

-232 GNELDLITKDNDISE
+232 GNELDLITKYNDISE

-304 INTEEEEQK
+304 INAEEEEQK

-325 HEDYIKY
+325 HEDYIKS

-370 NITEDIKEEDKT
+370 NITEEIKEEDKT

-419 KIENIETLKENIA
+419 KIENIETSKENIA

-460 EEEEMYK
+460 EEEE
-467 NYLGEDLNLVENEND
+467 
-482 TKAEEIKKNDNEIIE
+482 IKKNDNEIIE
-497 NITEDIKEEEKTNYY
+497 
-512 INKYKKLHEDYI
+512 
-524 KSIEEENN
+524 
-532 KIKEENKQE
+532 
-541 EIIENKIEN
+541 
-550 IETSKENVAPII
+550 
-562 EEAIQENIEYKS
+562 
-574 ALNNL
+574 
-579 DISDKLSAEEEEMYK
+579 
-594 NYLGEDLNLV
+594 
-604 ENENDTKKE
+604 
-613 EEIKKNDNEI
+613 
-623 IKNITEDIKEEDKT
+623 NITEDIKEEDKT

-652 KSIEEENNKIE
+652 KSIEEENNKTKEDNKQE

-671 NIETSKENVAPVI
+671 NIETPKENIAPVI

-700 KNYLGEDLNL
+700 KSYLGEDLNL

-740 DKLSVEEE
+740 DKLSAEEE

-936 ISEQVNK
+936 INEQVNK
-943 SVNKDDFDGEIT
+943 SVSKDDFDGEIT

-1016 KMEFYDIYS
+1016 KTEFYDIYS

>member
-11 KNILIDE
+11 KNISIDE

-64 ENENIEINETIENNA
+64 QNENIEINETIENDT

-91 NSNDAYTEEE
+91 NLNDAYTEEE

-125 DDFNLE
+125 DDFNLK
-131 DAVFENKKNNESE
+131 DAIFENKKNNESE

-304 INTEEEEQK
+304 INAEEEEQK

-325 HEDYIKY
+325 HEDYIKS

-358 EEETKN
+358 EEETKSN
-364 DNEIIE
+364 NEIIE

-407 KEENKQE
+407 KE
-414 EIIEN
+414 
-419 KIENIETLKENIA
+419 
-432 PVIEEAIQEN
+432 
-442 IEDKS
+442 D
-447 ALNDLEISDKLSA
+447 
-460 EEEEMYK
+460 
-467 NYLGEDLNLVENEND
+467 
-482 TKAEEIKKNDNEIIE
+482 
-497 NITEDIKEEEKTNYY
+497 
-512 INKYKKLHEDYI
+512 
-524 KSIEEENN
+524 
-532 KIKEENKQE
+532 NKQE

-550 IETSKENVAPII
+550 IETSKENI
-562 EEAIQENIEYKS
+562 
-574 ALNNL
+574 
-579 DISDKLSAEEEEMYK
+579 
-594 NYLGEDLNLV
+594 
-604 ENENDTKKE
+604 
-613 EEIKKNDNEI
+613 
-623 IKNITEDIKEEDKT
+623 
-637 NYYINKYKK
+637 
-646 LHEDYI
+646 
-652 KSIEEENNKIE
+652 
-663 EIIENKIE
+663 
-671 NIETSKENVAPVI
+671 APVI

-700 KNYLGEDLNL
+700 KSYLGEDLNL

-943 SVNKDDFDGEIT
+943 SNSKDDFDGEIT

-1016 KMEFYDIYS
+1016 KTEFYDIYS

>member
-11 KNILIDE
+11 KNISIDE

-30 INEKEFPAILIDKND
+30 INENEFPAILIDKND

-64 ENENIEINETIENNA
+64 QNENIEINETIENNA

-173 YDKVKEIDL
+173 YDKAKEIDL
-182 IEEDNLKKE
+182 IEWDNLKKE
-191 NEILEYNDKEV
+191 NGILEYNDKEV

-304 INTEEEEQK
+304 INAEEEEQK

-325 HEDYIKY
+325 HEDYIKS

-407 KEENKQE
+407 KEDNKQE

-419 KIENIETLKENIA
+419 KIENIEISKENVD

-442 IEDKS
+442 IENKS
-447 ALNDLEISDKLSA
+447 ALNDLDISDKLSA

-482 TKAEEIKKNDNEIIE
+482 TKEEEIKKNDNEIIE

-532 KIKEENKQE
+532 KIKEDNKQ
-541 EIIENKIEN
+541 
-550 IETSKENVAPII
+550 
-562 EEAIQENIEYKS
+562 
-574 ALNNL
+574 
-579 DISDKLSAEEEEMYK
+579 
-594 NYLGEDLNLV
+594 
-604 ENENDTKKE
+604 
-613 EEIKKNDNEI
+613 
-623 IKNITEDIKEEDKT
+623 
-637 NYYINKYKK
+637 
-646 LHEDYI
+646 
-652 KSIEEENNKIE
+652 E

-700 KNYLGEDLNL
+700 KSYLGEDLDL

-727 IENEFPLNNLEIT
+727 IENEFPLNSLEIT

-763 DIEDSENIAKSLMD
+763 DIEDSENISKSLMD

-943 SVNKDDFDGEIT
+943 SVSKDDFDGEIT

-1016 KMEFYDIYS
+1016 KTEFYDIYS

>member
-11 KNILIDE
+11 KNISIDE
-18 YKLDNLLNKNIE
+18 YKLDNLLDKNIE

-64 ENENIEINETIENNA
+64 QNENIENKESIENNA

-125 DDFNLE
+125 DDFNLK
-131 DAVFENKKNNESE
+131 DAIFENKKNNESE

-304 INTEEEEQK
+304 INAEEEEQK

-325 HEDYIKY
+325 HEDYIKS
-332 IEEENNKIKEE
+332 IEEE

-407 KEENKQE
+407 KEDNKQE

-419 KIENIETLKENIA
+419 KIENIETSKENIA
-432 PVIEEAIQEN
+432 PVIEETIQEN
-442 IEDKS
+442 IENKY

-467 NYLGEDLNLVENEND
+467 
-482 TKAEEIKKNDNEIIE
+482 
-497 NITEDIKEEEKTNYY
+497 
-512 INKYKKLHEDYI
+512 
-524 KSIEEENN
+524 S
-532 KIKEENKQE
+532 
-541 EIIENKIEN
+541 
-550 IETSKENVAPII
+550 
-562 EEAIQENIEYKS
+562 
-574 ALNNL
+574 
-579 DISDKLSAEEEEMYK
+579 
-594 NYLGEDLNLV
+594 
-604 ENENDTKKE
+604 
-613 EEIKKNDNEI
+613 
-623 IKNITEDIKEEDKT
+623 
-637 NYYINKYKK
+637 
-646 LHEDYI
+646 
-652 KSIEEENNKIE
+652 
-663 EIIENKIE
+663 
-671 NIETSKENVAPVI
+671 
-684 EEEITDK
+684 
-691 LSAEEEEMY
+691 
-700 KNYLGEDLNL
+700 YLGEDLNL

-936 ISEQVNK
+936 INEQVNK
-943 SVNKDDFDGEIT
+943 SVSKDDFDGEIT

-1016 KMEFYDIYS
+1016 KTEFYDIYS

>member
-11 KNILIDE
+11 KNISIDE

-64 ENENIEINETIENNA
+64 ENENIENDT

-91 NSNDAYTEEE
+91 NLNDAYTEEE

-232 GNELDLITKDNDISE
+232 GNELDLITRDNDINE

-254 ISEMDNEKKNNENE
+254 ISEMDNEKKNNENK
-268 ENIIKVSDENM
+268 ENIIKVSDKNM

-304 INTEEEEQK
+304 INAEEEEQK
-313 RTDYYINKYKKL
+313 RTD
-325 HEDYIKY
+325 
-332 IEEENNKIKEE
+332 
-343 NKQEE
+343 
-348 LNDKLISKEK
+348 
-358 EEETKN
+358 
-364 DNEIIE
+364 
-370 NITEDIKEEDKT
+370 
-382 NYYIN
+382 YYIN

-407 KEENKQE
+407 KEDNKQE
-414 EIIEN
+414 E
-419 KIENIETLKENIA
+419 
-432 PVIEEAIQEN
+432 
-442 IEDKS
+442 
-447 ALNDLEISDKLSA
+447 LNDKLISKEK
-460 EEEEMYK
+460 EEE
-467 NYLGEDLNLVENEND
+467 
-482 TKAEEIKKNDNEIIE
+482 TKNDNEIIE

-550 IETSKENVAPII
+550 IETSKENVAP
-562 EEAIQENIEYKS
+562 
-574 ALNNL
+574 
-579 DISDKLSAEEEEMYK
+579 
-594 NYLGEDLNLV
+594 
-604 ENENDTKKE
+604 
-613 EEIKKNDNEI
+613 
-623 IKNITEDIKEEDKT
+623 
-637 NYYINKYKK
+637 
-646 LHEDYI
+646 
-652 KSIEEENNKIE
+652 
-663 EIIENKIE
+663 
-671 NIETSKENVAPVI
+671 VI

-700 KNYLGEDLNL
+700 KSYLGEDLNL

-943 SVNKDDFDGEIT
+943 SVSKDDFDGEIT

-1016 KMEFYDIYS
+1016 KTEFYDIYS

>member
-11 KNILIDE
+11 KNISIDE

-64 ENENIEINETIENNA
+64 QNENIENKESIENNT

-101 NNLYGDLEETVAL
+101 NNLYGDLEETIAL

-173 YDKVKEIDL
+173 YNKVKEIDL

-268 ENIIKVSDENM
+268 KNIIKVSDENM

-304 INTEEEEQK
+304 INAEEEEQK

-325 HEDYIKY
+325 HEDYIKS

-419 KIENIETLKENIA
+419 KIENIEISKENIA
-432 PVIEEAIQEN
+432 PVIEE
-442 IEDKS
+442 
-447 ALNDLEISDKLSA
+447 EISDKLS
-460 EEEEMYK
+460 
-467 NYLGEDLNLVENEND
+467 
-482 TKAEEIKKNDNEIIE
+482 T
-497 NITEDIKEEEKTNYY
+497 
-512 INKYKKLHEDYI
+512 
-524 KSIEEENN
+524 
-532 KIKEENKQE
+532 
-541 EIIENKIEN
+541 
-550 IETSKENVAPII
+550 
-562 EEAIQENIEYKS
+562 
-574 ALNNL
+574 
-579 DISDKLSAEEEEMYK
+579 
-594 NYLGEDLNLV
+594 
-604 ENENDTKKE
+604 
-613 EEIKKNDNEI
+613 
-623 IKNITEDIKEEDKT
+623 
-637 NYYINKYKK
+637 
-646 LHEDYI
+646 
-652 KSIEEENNKIE
+652 
-663 EIIENKIE
+663 
-671 NIETSKENVAPVI
+671 
-684 EEEITDK
+684 
-691 LSAEEEEMY
+691 EEEEMY

-831 EIEEID
+831 DIEEID

-943 SVNKDDFDGEIT
+943 SVSKDDFDGEIT

-1016 KMEFYDIYS
+1016 KTEFYDIYS

>member
-11 KNILIDE
+11 KNISIDE

-64 ENENIEINETIENNA
+64 QNENIEINETIENDT

-268 ENIIKVSDENM
+268 ENIIKVLDENM

-304 INTEEEEQK
+304 INAEEEEQK

-325 HEDYIKY
+325 HEDYIKS
-332 IEEENNKIKEE
+332 IEEENNNKIKEE

-419 KIENIETLKENIA
+419 KIENIETSKENVA
-432 PVIEEAIQEN
+432 PVIEE
-442 IEDKS
+442 
-447 ALNDLEISDKLSA
+447 EITDKLSS

-482 TKAEEIKKNDNEIIE
+482 TKEKEIKKNDNEIIE
-497 NITEDIKEEEKTNYY
+497 NITEDIKEEDKTNYY

-550 IETSKENVAPII
+550 IETSKENVAP
-562 EEAIQENIEYKS
+562 
-574 ALNNL
+574 
-579 DISDKLSAEEEEMYK
+579 
-594 NYLGEDLNLV
+594 
-604 ENENDTKKE
+604 
-613 EEIKKNDNEI
+613 
-623 IKNITEDIKEEDKT
+623 
-637 NYYINKYKK
+637 
-646 LHEDYI
+646 
-652 KSIEEENNKIE
+652 
-663 EIIENKIE
+663 
-671 NIETSKENVAPVI
+671 VI
-684 EEEITDK
+684 EEEINDK

-1016 KMEFYDIYS
+1016 KTEFYDIYS

>member
-1 MKKDFESVFD
+1 MKKDFESVFN
-11 KNILIDE
+11 KNISIDE

-45 DINKYINI
+45 DINKYVNI

-64 ENENIEINETIENNA
+64 QNETIESNA
-79 INETENIADNEN
+79 INERENIADNEN

-101 NNLYGDLEETVAL
+101 NNLYGDLEESVAL

-144 EIYKNNSE
+144 EIYKINSE

-232 GNELDLITKDNDISE
+232 GNELDLITRDNDINE

-304 INTEEEEQK
+304 INAEEEEQK

-325 HEDYIKY
+325 HEDYIKS
-332 IEEENNKIKEE
+332 IEEENNNKIKEE

-467 NYLGEDLNLVENEND
+467 NYLGEDLNLIENEND
-482 TKAEEIKKNDNEIIE
+482 T
-497 NITEDIKEEEKTNYY
+497 
-512 INKYKKLHEDYI
+512 
-524 KSIEEENN
+524 
-532 KIKEENKQE
+532 
-541 EIIENKIEN
+541 
-550 IETSKENVAPII
+550 
-562 EEAIQENIEYKS
+562 
-574 ALNNL
+574 
-579 DISDKLSAEEEEMYK
+579 
-594 NYLGEDLNLV
+594 
-604 ENENDTKKE
+604 KE

-623 IKNITEDIKEEDKT
+623 IENITEDIKEEDKT

-652 KSIEEENNKIE
+652 KSIEENNKIKEENKQE
-663 EIIENKIE
+663 EIIDNKIE
-671 NIETSKENVAPVI
+671 NIETSKENIVPVI

-700 KNYLGEDLNL
+700 KSYLGEDLNL

-763 DIEDSENIAKSLMD
+763 DIEYSENIAKSLMD

-943 SVNKDDFDGEIT
+943 SVSKDDFDGEIT

-969 DQLNNEEYSLKHDLL
+969 DQLNNKEYSLKHDLL

-1016 KMEFYDIYS
+1016 KTEFYDIYS

>member
-11 KNILIDE
+11 KNISIDE

-64 ENENIEINETIENNA
+64 QNENIENKESIENNT

-158 NEELNNIEKEFEKSD
+158 NEELSNIEKEFEKSD

-293 SSENINDINNN
+293 SSENINA
-304 INTEEEEQK
+304 EEEEQK
-313 RTDYYINKYKKL
+313 RTD
-325 HEDYIKY
+325 
-332 IEEENNKIKEE
+332 
-343 NKQEE
+343 
-348 LNDKLISKEK
+348 
-358 EEETKN
+358 
-364 DNEIIE
+364 
-370 NITEDIKEEDKT
+370 
-382 NYYIN
+382 YYIN

-407 KEENKQE
+407 KEDNKQE

-419 KIENIETLKENIA
+419 KIENIEISK
-432 PVIEEAIQEN
+432 EN

-447 ALNDLEISDKLSA
+447 ASNDLEISDKLSA

-467 NYLGEDLNLVENEND
+467 
-482 TKAEEIKKNDNEIIE
+482 
-497 NITEDIKEEEKTNYY
+497 
-512 INKYKKLHEDYI
+512 
-524 KSIEEENN
+524 S
-532 KIKEENKQE
+532 
-541 EIIENKIEN
+541 
-550 IETSKENVAPII
+550 
-562 EEAIQENIEYKS
+562 
-574 ALNNL
+574 
-579 DISDKLSAEEEEMYK
+579 
-594 NYLGEDLNLV
+594 
-604 ENENDTKKE
+604 
-613 EEIKKNDNEI
+613 
-623 IKNITEDIKEEDKT
+623 
-637 NYYINKYKK
+637 
-646 LHEDYI
+646 
-652 KSIEEENNKIE
+652 
-663 EIIENKIE
+663 
-671 NIETSKENVAPVI
+671 
-684 EEEITDK
+684 
-691 LSAEEEEMY
+691 
-700 KNYLGEDLNL
+700 YLGEDLNL

-727 IENEFPLNNLEIT
+727 IENEFPLNSLEIT

-943 SVNKDDFDGEIT
+943 SVSKDDFDGEIT

-1016 KMEFYDIYS
+1016 KTEFYDIYS

>member
-11 KNILIDE
+11 KNISIDE

-30 INEKEFPAILIDKND
+30 INEKEFPAILIDNND

-64 ENENIEINETIENNA
+64 QNETIENNA

-101 NNLYGDLEETVAL
+101 NNLYGDLEESVAL

-131 DAVFENKKNNESE
+131 NAVFENKKNNESE

-215 SNYINESDSE
+215 SNYINESDIE

-293 SSENINDINNN
+293 SSENINA
-304 INTEEEEQK
+304 EEEEQK

-325 HEDYIKY
+325 HEDYIKS

-343 NKQEE
+343 DKQEE

-358 EEETKN
+358 EEETKSDNEIIENITEDIKEEDKTDYYINKYKKLHEDYIKSIEEENNKIKEENKQEEIIENKIENIETPKENIAPVIEEAIQENIEYKSALNDLDILDKLSSEEEEMYKNYLGEDLNLVENENDTKEEEIKKN

-382 NYYIN
+382 DYYIN

-419 KIENIETLKENIA
+419 KIENIETLKENVA
-432 PVIEEAIQEN
+432 PVIEEEIQEN

-447 ALNDLEISDKLSA
+447 ALNDL
-460 EEEEMYK
+460 
-467 NYLGEDLNLVENEND
+467 
-482 TKAEEIKKNDNEIIE
+482 
-497 NITEDIKEEEKTNYY
+497 
-512 INKYKKLHEDYI
+512 
-524 KSIEEENN
+524 
-532 KIKEENKQE
+532 
-541 EIIENKIEN
+541 
-550 IETSKENVAPII
+550 
-562 EEAIQENIEYKS
+562 
-574 ALNNL
+574 
-579 DISDKLSAEEEEMYK
+579 DIS
-594 NYLGEDLNLV
+594 
-604 ENENDTKKE
+604 
-613 EEIKKNDNEI
+613 
-623 IKNITEDIKEEDKT
+623 
-637 NYYINKYKK
+637 
-646 LHEDYI
+646 
-652 KSIEEENNKIE
+652 
-663 EIIENKIE
+663 
-671 NIETSKENVAPVI
+671 
-684 EEEITDK
+684 DK

-943 SVNKDDFDGEIT
+943 SNSKDDFDGEIT

-1016 KMEFYDIYS
+1016 KTEFYDIYS

>member
-11 KNILIDE
+11 KNISIDE

-64 ENENIEINETIENNA
+64 KNENIEINETIENNA

-173 YDKVKEIDL
+173 YNKVKEIDL

-268 ENIIKVSDENM
+268 KNIIKVSDENM

-304 INTEEEEQK
+304 INAEEEEQK

-325 HEDYIKY
+325 HEDYIKS

-398 SIEEENNKI
+398 SIEEENN
-407 KEENKQE
+407 
-414 EIIEN
+414 
-419 KIENIETLKENIA
+419 
-432 PVIEEAIQEN
+432 
-442 IEDKS
+442 
-447 ALNDLEISDKLSA
+447 
-460 EEEEMYK
+460 
-467 NYLGEDLNLVENEND
+467 
-482 TKAEEIKKNDNEIIE
+482 
-497 NITEDIKEEEKTNYY
+497 
-512 INKYKKLHEDYI
+512 
-524 KSIEEENN
+524 N
-532 KIKEENKQE
+532 KIKEDNKQE

-550 IETSKENVAPII
+550 IETSKENVAPVI
-562 EEAIQENIEYKS
+562 EEEIT
-574 ALNNL
+574 
-579 DISDKLSAEEEEMYK
+579 DKLSVEEEEMYK
-594 NYLGEDLNLV
+594 NYLGEDLNLI
-604 ENENDTKKE
+604 ENENNTKE

-623 IKNITEDIKEEDKT
+623 IENITEDIKEEDKT

-652 KSIEEENNKIE
+652 KSIEEENNKTKEDNKQE

-700 KNYLGEDLNL
+700 KSYLGEDLNL

-727 IENEFPLNNLEIT
+727 IENEFPLNSLEIT
-740 DKLSVEEE
+740 DKLSAEEE

-936 ISEQVNK
+936 INEQVNK
-943 SVNKDDFDGEIT
+943 SVSKDDFDGEIT

-1016 KMEFYDIYS
+1016 KTEFYDIYS